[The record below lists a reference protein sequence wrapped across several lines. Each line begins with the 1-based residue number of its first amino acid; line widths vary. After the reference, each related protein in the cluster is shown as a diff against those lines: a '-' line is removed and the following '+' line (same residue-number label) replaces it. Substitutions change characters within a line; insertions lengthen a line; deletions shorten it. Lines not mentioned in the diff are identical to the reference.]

1 MIKQATHIY
10 FSKNKLFKNF
20 EMVYDFE
27 NSLTFT
33 QVFKAIYK
41 DLALKYPKYF
51 KMDSLSKLGFL
62 ATEVLLKDR
71 ELKNKYQA
79 EEIGVLLGNSASTY
93 IMDSKHQESLNDRE
107 AYFPSP
113 ANFVYT
119 LPNIMTGEICIRN
132 KFQGENAV
140 FISPSFDTD
149 FLFHYAEQLFEDQKL
164 KACILGYVDIKPDFY
179 EAFLVLVEDENRD
192 QFKLSKLKEIYNKY
206 KII

>member
-1 MIKQATHIY
+1 MPKMTQHIY
-10 FSKNKLFKNF
+10 FSENKLFKNF
-20 EMVYDFE
+20 EMAYDFE

-62 ATEVLLKDR
+62 ATEVLLKNQF
-71 ELKNKYQA
+71 LSNKYQA
-79 EEIGVLLGNSASTY
+79 EEIGILVGNSASTY
-93 IMDSKHQESLNDRE
+93 IMDNKHQESLNDKE

-140 FISPSFDTD
+140 FISPSFDAD
-149 FLFHYAEQLFEDQKL
+149 FLFQYAVQLFADQKL
-164 KACILGYVDIKPDFY
+164 KACILGYVDIRPDRY
-179 EAFLVLVEDENRD
+179 EAFLVLIEDTEENH
-192 QFKLSKLKEIYNKY
+192 FNLNKLKEIYTKY